1 MHDMMIGVAKGTLIK
16 LPSEF
21 FISWSSM
28 IDVQSVSLGK
38 LEPGGISLEEIIKSN
53 QTVCSHMRMG
63 RLHATCPKTL
73 HTPITSFNRAYHIPS
88 PTGGTI
94 PTPPPH
100 GPTCHWPY
108 QASTWD
114 EYNNRMHRGARTVL
128 SGS

>member
-53 QTVCSHMRMG
+53 QI
-63 RLHATCPKTL
+63 KQ
-73 HTPITSFNRAYHIPS
+73 F
-88 PTGGTI
+88 
-94 PTPPPH
+94 
-100 GPTCHWPY
+100 
-108 QASTWD
+108 
-114 EYNNRMHRGARTVL
+114 VL
-128 SGS
+128 T

>member
-16 LPSEF
+16 LPSE

-73 HTPITSFNRAYHIPS
+73 HTPITSFNRAYHTVTDRWDHTNATSSWTHMSLAIPS
-88 PTGGTI
+88 LYVG
-94 PTPPPH
+94 
-100 GPTCHWPY
+100 
-108 QASTWD
+108 
-114 EYNNRMHRGARTVL
+114 
-128 SGS
+128 